1 LEGELRELVKDERD
15 ELKLL
20 LIVKTL
26 EDVDVLILDRYYDDL
41 EYVHLLQEATGIL
54 RQLAEETPNTSQ

>member
-1 LEGELRELVKDERD
+1 MEGELRELVKDERD

-41 EYVHLLQEATGIL
+41 EYVHLLKEATGIL

>member
-54 RQLAEETPNTSQ
+54 R